1 MVDYVGFQPKRP
13 DWDAIMMT
21 ENKDAH
27 LAKQITHFM
36 KKGGRAIGD
45 GKDGNQKQ
53 NRTKKGLSWTFDIQI
68 ATPCVCLG
76 EDSDQELGDETTTFL
91 HRVINPF

>member
-27 LAKQITHFM
+27 LAKQITHFT
-36 KKGGRAIGD
+36 KEGGRAIGD
-45 GKDGNQKQ
+45 GKEGSNQKQ

-68 ATPCVCLG
+68 VTPCVCLG
-76 EDSDQELGDETTTFL
+76 GTAIKS
-91 HRVINPF
+91 